1 MTSGETATL
10 LRGHQRMYFLALD
23 TYATTGGGWRLRFK
37 QVIRMGSLALTRGRV
52 LAYTQDC
59 ECGVP
64 LASAKNLLSHPEDFA
79 NSNPVSGDTN
89 HGTRGFWS
97 ASSGRIL
104 RADRDELMQFYRRHN
119 GTELPFW
126 YKTPSGECVRAHF
139 AGDVE
144 SNLLA
149 PGIYDYSVDIE
160 ELRP

>member
-1 MTSGETATL
+1 M
-10 LRGHQRMYFLALD
+10 RLAFGFIAPSIDSNASIYAWGAQYEHSD
-23 TYATTGGGWRLRFK
+23 TMFPSNYGG
-37 QVIRMGSLALTRGRV
+37 
-52 LAYTQDC
+52 
-59 ECGVP
+59 
-64 LASAKNLLSHPEDFA
+64 AKNLLSHPEDFA